1 MNFKNTNELN
11 EYIKNTMATTTY
23 NMNVVLE
30 DKYYVVTQNDIN
42 HLMESLLEE
51 DSNLQYLGFTPAIL
65 EGVDVNQYTFKAL
78 DDNNNGNVTLYVV
91 K

>member
-30 DKYYVVTQNDIN
+30 DKYHVVTQNNIN

-65 EGVDVNQYTFKAL
+65 EGVDVNQYRFKVL

>member
-11 EYIKNTMATTTY
+11 EYVKNTMATTTY

-51 DSNLQYLGFTPAIL
+51 GSNLQYLGFTTTIL
-65 EGVDVNQYTFKAL
+65 DGVDVNQYTFKAL
-78 DDNNNGNVTLYVV
+78 DDNNNGNITLYVE

>member
-11 EYIKNTMATTTY
+11 EYIKNLMSVAPCRIS
-23 NMNVVLE
+23 VPLE
-30 DKYYVVTQNDIN
+30 DKYHIVTQNDIN

-65 EGVDVNQYTFKAL
+65 DGVDVNQYTFKAL
-78 DDNNNGNVTLYVV
+78 DDNNNGNITLYVE

>member
-30 DKYYVVTQNDIN
+30 DKYHVVTQNNIN

-65 EGVDVNQYTFKAL
+65 EGVDVNQYRFKVL
-78 DDNNNGNVTLYVV
+78 NDNNNGNVTLYVV

>member
-65 EGVDVNQYTFKAL
+65 EGVDVNQYRFKVL
-78 DDNNNGNVTLYVV
+78 NDNNNGNVTLYVV